1 MVGTQALE
9 TFDRFVDWFLHPSMV
24 DDKSMRK
31 QARLFLLSHILGP
44 FLGNGVALVLFLA
57 EPAPGFEVGVM
68 FLAISGFWL
77 FPFLLRWFGRL
88 ELLALVSIQN
98 LTFAVL
104 WVTYFYGGAT
114 SPFLAWMITIPL
126 LAFFYVGDSRAMRLA
141 ILVLLAV
148 NAAGFY
154 VLYGLFDAPAH
165 SISAVAMQRLGLL
178 STAAIA
184 VYVTMMAL
192 YYAKAL
198 ASQAE
203 LETVMRSHK
212 ATASA
217 LKQAALQSERASAAK
232 VEFVAK
238 MSHELRTPL
247 NAIIGYSQML
257 IEEAEAEGEAQ
268 DEDFADLQRIQSA
281 GQHLLRLVNQI
292 LELAKIDSG
301 RMEVF
306 NETICVAELVGGLAN
321 GLRAG
326 AGERGNVLT
335 VALDPDIG
343 AITGDRMKIE
353 SALAQILDNAIKY
366 TENGLVTVTG
376 ARVAALHGEALRL
389 VVRDT
394 GIGIAAEHLPSLFE
408 QFAVT
413 DAQTATKYGGTGL
426 GLALARKLCRL
437 MHGDIA
443 VETELGRGSR
453 FTLTLPV
460 APPASGAAATP
471 SVFAAPPTPT
481 QDLGYPHAAAA

>member
-1 MVGTQALE
+1 MVG
-9 TFDRFVDWFLHPSMV
+9 
-24 DDKSMRK
+24 DKLKRK
-31 QARLFLLSHILGP
+31 QARLFLLSHLLGP

-57 EPAPGFEVGVM
+57 EPDPGYEIGV
-68 FLAISGFWL
+68 LLLGIGGFWL

-88 ELLALVSIQN
+88 ELLALISIQN
-98 LTFAVL
+98 LTFSVL

-114 SPFLAWMITIPL
+114 SPFLTWMITIPL

-141 ILVLLAV
+141 ILVLLGV
-148 NAAGFY
+148 NAVGFY
-154 VLYGLFDAPAH
+154 AVYHLFDAPAH
-165 SISAVAMQRLGLL
+165 GISTVAMQRLGLL

-184 VYVTMMAL
+184 IYVTMMAL

-203 LETVMRSHK
+203 LEAVMRSHR

-217 LKQAALQSERASAAK
+217 LKQAALQSERASVAK

-257 IEEAEAEGEAQ
+257 LEEAEDGER

-281 GQHLLRLVNQI
+281 GQHLLKLVNQI

-306 NETICVAELVGGLAN
+306 NETVALTEIVDGRVE
-321 GLRAG
+321 GLRAS
-326 AGERGNVLT
+326 AMERGNTIT
-335 VALDPDIG
+335 VALDPALDRI
-343 AITGDRMKIE
+343 IGDRMKIE
-353 SALAQILDNAIKY
+353 NALSQILHNAIKY
-366 TENGLVTVTG
+366 TEKGAVTVTG
-376 ARVAALHGEALRL
+376 ERVAGPGGE
-389 VVRDT
+389 VVRIAVQDT
-394 GIGIAAEHLPSLFE
+394 GIGIAAEHLPRLFE
-408 QFAVT
+408 QFA
-413 DAQTATKYGGTGL
+413 DSDEQTATKYGGTGL
-426 GLALARKLCRL
+426 GLALARKLSRL

-443 VETELGRGSR
+443 VESELGRGSR

-460 APPASGAAATP
+460 APPAATKPRPVPAAAESDYP
-471 SVFAAPPTPT
+471 RALAA
-481 QDLGYPHAAAA
+481 

>member
-1 MVGTQALE
+1 MFRNLKLE
-9 TFDRFVDWFLHPSMV
+9 RFDRFVDWFLHPSMV
-24 DDKSMRK
+24 DDKSKRK

-57 EPAPGFEVGVM
+57 EPDPGFEIGV
-68 FLAISGFWL
+68 LLLGIGGFWV

-88 ELLALVSIQN
+88 ELLALISIQN
-98 LTFAVL
+98 LTFSVL

-114 SPFLAWMITIPL
+114 SPFLTWMITIPL

-141 ILVLLAV
+141 ILVLLGV
-148 NAAGFY
+148 NALGFY
-154 VLYGLFDAPAH
+154 AVYHLFDAPAH
-165 SISAVAMQRLGLL
+165 GISTIAMQRLGLL

-184 VYVTMMAL
+184 LYVTMMAL

-203 LETVMRSHK
+203 LESVMRSHR

-217 LKQAALQSERASAAK
+217 LKQAALQSERASVAK

-257 IEEAEAEGEAQ
+257 IEEAEGEQ
-268 DEDFADLQRIQSA
+268 EDEDFVDLQRIQSA
-281 GQHLLRLVNQI
+281 GQHLLKLVNQI

-306 NETICVAELVGGLAN
+306 NESLSVAEIVEGLVN
-321 GLRAG
+321 GLRAS
-326 AGERGNVLT
+326 AAERGNTLT
-335 VALDPDIG
+335 VALDPEIG
-343 AITGDRMKIE
+343 IITGDRMKIE
-353 SALAQILDNAIKY
+353 NALSQVLHNAIKY
-366 TENGLVTVTG
+366 TENGAITVTG
-376 ARVAALHGEALRL
+376 ARAVAPGGEVFRIG
-389 VVRDT
+389 VQDT
-394 GIGIAAEHLPSLFE
+394 GIGIAAEHVPHLFE
-408 QFAVT
+408 QFA
-413 DAQTATKYGGTGL
+413 DSDEQTATKYGGTGL

-437 MHGDIA
+437 MQGDIA

-453 FTLTLPV
+453 FTVTLPV
-460 APPASGAAATP
+460 APPAAAMPQP
-471 SVFAAPPTPT
+471 SSAPDLPAPDADYPQALAA
-481 QDLGYPHAAAA
+481 

>member
-1 MVGTQALE
+1 MPRNLKLE

-24 DDKSMRK
+24 DDKSTRK

-44 FLGNGVALVLFLA
+44 FLGNGVALVLLLA
-57 EPAPGFEVGVM
+57 DPAPGFEIGVM
-68 FLAISGFWL
+68 FLAISGFWA
-77 FPFLLRWFGRL
+77 FPFLLRCCGRL
-88 ELLALVSIQN
+88 ELLALISIQN

-104 WVTYFYGGAT
+104 WTTYFYGGAT

-126 LAFFYVGDSRAMRLA
+126 LAFFYVGDSRSMRLA
-141 ILVLLAV
+141 IVVLLAV

-154 VLYGLFDAPAH
+154 ALYHLFEAPAH
-165 SISAVAMQRLGLL
+165 GLSAVAMQRLGLL

-184 VYVTMMAL
+184 AYVTMMAL

-257 IEEAEAEGEAQ
+257 LEEAEGCEE
-268 DEDFADLQRIQSA
+268 DEDFVDLQRIQSA
-281 GQHLLRLVNQI
+281 GQHLLKLVNQI
-292 LELAKIDSG
+292 LELAKIDAG

-306 NETICVAELVGGLAN
+306 NETLSIAEIVEDLARD
-321 GLRAG
+321 LRAG
-326 AGERGNVLT
+326 AAERGNLLT
-335 VALDPDIG
+335 VSLDPEIG

-353 SALAQILDNAIKY
+353 SALSQILHNAIKY
-366 TENGLVTVTG
+366 TENGTITVTG
-376 ARVAALHGEALRL
+376 ARVTGLHGEAFRIT
-389 VVRDT
+389 VEDT

-408 QFAVT
+408 QFAVN
-413 DAQTATKYGGTGL
+413 DEQTATKYGGTGL

-437 MHGDIA
+437 MQGDIA

-453 FTLTLPV
+453 FILTFP
-460 APPASGAAATP
+460 AKPPAGAVATP
-471 SVFAAPPTPT
+471 SVLSALPGPT
-481 QDLGYPHAAAA
+481 QDLGYPQAVAA

>member
-1 MVGTQALE
+1 MMGKQTLE

-57 EPAPGFEVGVM
+57 EPEPGFEVGVM

-77 FPFLLRWFGRL
+77 FPLLLRCFGRL
-88 ELLALVSIQN
+88 ELLALISIQN
-98 LTFAVL
+98 LTFSVL

-141 ILVLLAV
+141 ILVLLGV

-154 VLYGLFDAPAH
+154 AVYHLFDAPAH
-165 SISAVAMQRLGLL
+165 GISAVAMQRLGLL

-257 IEEAEAEGEAQ
+257 IEEAEGEAE
-268 DEDFADLQRIQSA
+268 DEDFADLQRIQGA
-281 GQHLLRLVNQI
+281 GQHLLKLVNQI

-306 NETICVAELVGGLAN
+306 NETFSVAEIVEALAN
-321 GLRAG
+321 GLRAS
-326 AGERGNVLT
+326 AAERGNVLT
-335 VALDPDIG
+335 VALDPEIG

-353 SALAQILDNAIKY
+353 NALSQILHNAIKY
-366 TENGLVTVTG
+366 TENGTITVTG
-376 ARVAALHGEALRL
+376 ARVAGLHGETFRIAIQ
-389 VVRDT
+389 DT

-408 QFAVT
+408 QFAVN
-413 DAQTATKYGGTGL
+413 DEQTATKYGGTGL

-443 VETELGRGSR
+443 VETELGHGSR
-453 FTLTLPV
+453 FTLTFPV
-460 APPASGAAATP
+460 EPPASIAAAASELPALPAP
-471 SVFAAPPTPT
+471 S
-481 QDLGYPHAAAA
+481 QDLGYPQAVAA